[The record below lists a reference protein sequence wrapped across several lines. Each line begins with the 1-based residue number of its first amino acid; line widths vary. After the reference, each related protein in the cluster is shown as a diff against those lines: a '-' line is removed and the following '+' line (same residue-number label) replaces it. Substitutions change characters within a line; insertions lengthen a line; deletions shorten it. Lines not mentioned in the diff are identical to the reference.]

1 MTKQKQPI
9 RSSTENHEWYTP
21 KDVIDLA
28 HFVMGGIDLDP
39 ASNAEANRAVGA
51 RRYFTK
57 DDDGLSQ
64 EWAGR
69 VWLNPPYGKNNSTG
83 KWWGKLLAE
92 YDAWR
97 VTEAMFL
104 ANSTTETRW
113 FQQAAARFPVLFV
126 AGRVVFWHPARKSSS
141 GFLGSCIV
149 YLPARPYPPVAA
161 LDPSERPLAS
171 VHTPSTFHPERVA
184 RFAHLAAG
192 LGLTVVNMSA
202 G

>member
-21 KDVIDLA
+21 AAIMRLTYA
-28 HFVMGGIDLDP
+28 VMGGVDLDP
-39 ASNAEANRAVGA
+39 ASNAGANRTVGA

-57 DDDGLSQ
+57 EDDGLAQ
-64 EWAGR
+64 EWGGR
-69 VWLNPPYGKNNSTG
+69 VWLNPPYGKRNSTG
-83 KWWGKLLAE
+83 IWWEKLLAE
-92 YDAWR
+92 YDAGR

-104 ANSTTETRW
+104 ANSTTETKW
-113 FQQAAARFPVLFV
+113 FHEALSRFPVLFLS
-126 AGRVVFWHPARKSSS
+126 GRVSFWRPGAPSSS
-141 GFLGSCIV
+141 GFLGTCIV
-149 YLPARPYPPVAA
+149 YMPIRPYPPVAA

-184 RFAHLAAG
+184 RFAHLAAP